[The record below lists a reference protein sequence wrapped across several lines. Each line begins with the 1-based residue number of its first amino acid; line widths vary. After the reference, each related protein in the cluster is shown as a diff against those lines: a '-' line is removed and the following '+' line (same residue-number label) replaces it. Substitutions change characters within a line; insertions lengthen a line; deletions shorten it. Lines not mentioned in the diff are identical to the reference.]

1 MFGIIILYLK
11 YEEKPAVTLIQILG
25 PKANRGFVALRN
37 IFFRGDR
44 VSDFSKVLDLFLN

>member
-25 PKANRGFVALRN
+25 PKANRGF
-37 IFFRGDR
+37 RGDR
-44 VSDFSKVLDLFLN
+44 VSDFSKVLGLFLN

>member
-37 IFFRGDR
+37 IFFRGDSFR
-44 VSDFSKVLDLFLN
+44 LFKGAWSFS